1 MFKNRLSSPKF
12 PLSPRSFLEA
22 GYSHGFWSWL
32 SKNKCTGGPFQ
43 SFVKIDP
50 SSTVFPLLTS
60 YRIYQLAILRGSLHW
75 KEPIQISNAANQQ
88 CQLLNNINIQKH
100 SFDNKYLPSIQMF
113 LEITFS
119 YSQLQNHTVFQ
130 WQMLHSCPVL
140 L

>member
-1 MFKNRLSSPKF
+1 MASGASLVRISAQEGPSS
-12 PLSPRSFLEA
+12 L
-22 GYSHGFWSWL
+22 
-32 SKNKCTGGPFQ
+32 
-43 SFVKIDP
+43 FVKIDP